1 MPRINADTLEEHREK
16 VMKDLLD
23 GTERILLSHG
33 SRRLTT
39 AAVAAEAG
47 IARNSI
53 YRYVH
58 SVDDLVEMVLT
69 RGFEEWTAQVQAAAD
84 AAPDARSAVIAYV
97 RSNLT
102 QAFSGQHELQ
112 QALPTTDLSP
122 SVRARIGLMHRGI
135 AAVLHDAVDEL
146 DTPNPDLVASAVGAL
161 VDRAVMS
168 ADTVVS
174 PEDAARITS
183 FTCAVAAAS
192 VDADLTGATAVTDSP
207 TPVSNAPGT
216 LVDRA

>member
-1 MPRINADTLEEHREK
+1 MPKINADTLEEHRSK

-69 RGFEEWTAQVQAAAD
+69 RGFEEWTAQVRAAAD

-97 RSNLT
+97 HSNLT
-102 QAFSGQHELQ
+102 QAFSGQHGLQ
-112 QALPTTDLSP
+112 QALPDS
-122 SVRARIGLMHRGI
+122 
-135 AAVLHDAVDEL
+135 EL
-146 DTPNPDLVASAVGAL
+146 P
-161 VDRAVMS
+161 
-168 ADTVVS
+168 
-174 PEDAARITS
+174 
-183 FTCAVAAAS
+183 
-192 VDADLTGATAVTDSP
+192 P
-207 TPVSNAPGT
+207 TPRSAPSENGVFRPGGGR
-216 LVDRA
+216 LRHAQRQNVARVRCQCSSPYGNCAPPGAGSP

>member
-1 MPRINADTLEEHREK
+1 MPKINADTLEEHRSK

-69 RGFEEWTAQVQAAAD
+69 RGFEEWTAQVRAAAD

-97 RSNLT
+97 HSNLT

-112 QALPTTDLSP
+112 QALPASELTP
-122 SVRARIGLMHRGI
+122 SARARIGMMHRGI
-135 AAVLHDAVDEL
+135 AAVLRDSVAAL
-146 DTPNPDLVASAVGAL
+146 DTSNPDLVASAVGAL
-161 VDRAVMS
+161 VDRAVTS
-168 ADTVVS
+168 SDTVDS
-174 PEDAARITS
+174 PEDAARITV
-183 FTCAVAAAS
+183 FTCAAAAAV
-192 VDADLTGATAVTDSP
+192 VDADLTGATSVTDSP
-207 TPVSNAPGT
+207 TPVSTAPDAP
-216 LVDRA
+216 VDPT